1 MMLYLDHAATAL
13 PRCDAAVDALVAGAN
28 LGNPGRGLSRCA
40 REAAAE
46 VERARESVG
55 ALVGGGTVCFAASAT
70 AALNQAIAGQAGP
83 IRCIALGP
91 MAHNAARRAALAV
104 GCPVWVLPA
113 RPDGRIDLDRTRA
126 KWRRDV
132 DLVVVSHASNVTGR
146 RQPVV
151 ALAEIAHDRGAAIVV
166 DAAQTIGLVDTTE
179 LAVAD
184 FVAISG
190 HKGLRGVPGVGAL
203 VVRGTPR
210 LRPLVVGGTGHD
222 ARDEDMPAE
231 LPARLEAG
239 SLNVP
244 GIAALGAAARASTP
258 DDARTLETASTLRE
272 ALLRAGVDP
281 IGCDDLP
288 IASFRLAGLAPREVE
303 DLLDRVYDI
312 AVRAGL
318 HCAPLAHDTL
328 GTSPEGTVRVSTGP
342 STSAADLSRLTEAL
356 TDLSSPRVREA
367 HA

>member
-1 MMLYLDHAATAL
+1 MMLYLDHAATGL
-13 PRCDAAVDALVAGAN
+13 PRCEAALEALVAATH
-28 LGNPGRGLSRCA
+28 LANPGRGLSRCA

-46 VERARESVG
+46 VERSREAVG
-55 ALVGGGTVCFAASAT
+55 ALVGGGTVCFSASAT

-113 RPDGRIDLDRTRA
+113 GPDGRIDLDRTRA
-126 KWRRDV
+126 RWRSDV

-166 DAAQTIGLVDTTE
+166 DAAQTIGLVDATE
-179 LAVAD
+179 LALAD

-190 HKGLRGVPGVGAL
+190 HKGLRAVPGVGAL
-203 VVRGTPR
+203 VVRGTPA

-244 GIAALGAAARASTP
+244 GIAAFGAAARTCSPDEARAS
-258 DDARTLETASTLRE
+258 AMANALRD
-272 ALLRAGVDP
+272 ALLRAGVEP
-281 IGCDDLP
+281 IGGDDLP
-288 IASFRLAGLAPREVE
+288 IASFRLPGLTPREVE

-312 AVRAGL
+312 SVRAGL

-328 GTSPEGTVRVSTGP
+328 RTSPEGTVRVSTGP
-342 STSAADLSRLTEAL
+342 TTTAADLSRLTEAL
-356 TDLSSPRVREA
+356 IDLSSPRVREA